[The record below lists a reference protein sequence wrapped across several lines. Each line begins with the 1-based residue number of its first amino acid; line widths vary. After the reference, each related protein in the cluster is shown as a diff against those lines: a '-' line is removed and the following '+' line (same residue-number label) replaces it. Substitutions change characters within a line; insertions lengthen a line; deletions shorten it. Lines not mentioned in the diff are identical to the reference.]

1 MENALSLFVTK
12 ERTELWI
19 INIHQSA
26 EEMDES
32 HKKNVTFYTKIKR
45 KILFMIIT
53 FPLFLMVIDFFAI
66 LK

>member
-32 HKKNVTFYTKIKR
+32 HKKKCYVLHQNQKKNTFHDNHIPF
-45 KILFMIIT
+45 IFNG
-53 FPLFLMVIDFFAI
+53 D
-66 LK
+66 